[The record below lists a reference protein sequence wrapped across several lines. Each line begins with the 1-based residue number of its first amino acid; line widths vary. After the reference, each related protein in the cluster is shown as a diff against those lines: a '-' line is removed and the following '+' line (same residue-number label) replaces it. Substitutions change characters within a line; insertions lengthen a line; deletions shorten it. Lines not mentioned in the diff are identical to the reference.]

1 MGSSDWFLGIDLG
14 TGSCKSVV
22 VDARTRILGFG
33 LSGYSGGDV
42 REQNAESMPEAVAAS
57 MIAAIA
63 DAGVKGSNCAG
74 LSLGGA
80 LHGIMAVDAHGIPLT
95 GVMTWA
101 DGRAVA
107 KSDRV
112 KGMPISSELYRAC
125 GCPVHPTYPLYKI
138 LWLREERPAIFCKS
152 SRFISAKEYVLQR
165 ITGEYMV
172 DYSLA
177 AGTGLLNIHKLQ
189 WEPQALQLAGIA
201 EDRLSTLC
209 SPTTV
214 HHGLDPLFASRTGL
228 QKDVPVAVGSSD
240 AANSS
245 LGAGAV
251 LPGQA
256 TCMLGTSGALRV
268 FAHSP
273 VLDSKARTWCY
284 AVDETHWLVGGAI
297 NNGGVALSWLKDIL
311 NQGFRHLPPEALL
324 SFEDVLNLAAKAGA
338 GAGGLICLPFIAG
351 ERSPNWN
358 ANARAAFFG
367 MTLDHNAVH
376 LSRALLEG
384 IAFRLRSVDEALAE
398 AGCHIDHII
407 ASGGFVKSE
416 FWLQLVSDVLNRE
429 LTVPKWGETSS
440 LGAAFWAIL
449 AVGGNKSLESLA
461 AAAEMDRS
469 LSPDPGNVSVYSRL
483 YSLYRKLYRCASAL
497 FDEIAETNI

>member
-1 MGSSDWFLGIDLG
+1 
-14 TGSCKSVV
+14 
-22 VDARTRILGFG
+22 
-33 LSGYSGGDV
+33 
-42 REQNAESMPEAVAAS
+42 
-57 MIAAIA
+57 
-63 DAGVKGSNCAG
+63 
-74 LSLGGA
+74 
-80 LHGIMAVDAHGIPLT
+80 
-95 GVMTWA
+95 
-101 DGRAVA
+101 
-107 KSDRV
+107 
-112 KGMPISSELYRAC
+112 
-125 GCPVHPTYPLYKI
+125 
-138 LWLREERPAIFCKS
+138 
-152 SRFISAKEYVLQR
+152 
-165 ITGEYMV
+165 MV

-177 AGTGLLNIHKLQ
+177 SGTGLLNIHKLQ

-214 HHGLDPLFASRTGL
+214 HRGLDPLFASRTGL
-228 QKDVPVAVGSSD
+228 QEDVPVVVGSSD

-256 TCMLGTSGALRV
+256 ACMLGTSGALRV
-268 FAHSP
+268 FAPSP
-273 VLDSKARTWCY
+273 VPDSKARTWCY

-297 NNGGVALSWLKDIL
+297 NNGGVALSWFKDIL
-311 NQGFRHLPPEALL
+311 NQGFRHLPSEDLL

-338 GAGGLICLPFIAG
+338 GAGGLICLPFFAG

-384 IAFRLRSVDEALAE
+384 IAFRLRSVDETLAE
-398 AGCHIDHII
+398 AGCHIGHII

-416 FWLQLVSDVLNRE
+416 FWLQLVSDVLNRK

-449 AVGGNKSLESLA
+449 SVGGNESLESLA